1 MLYNFRDDIT
11 NITFWKLYDEAKEQC
26 VNIVLTSS
34 KKWAIE
40 LLRQKAEEILR
51 SYNIPERSLSE
62 LVLYA
67 AISWA
72 SYEEI
77 KEAFERVYWCELEE
91 EAEANLIDG
100 EDYQDLFARVASYY
114 ADNQEHANRI
124 YDYISKLWFMPATPI
139 LSNGGTDRGLP
150 ISCFLNEKYA
160 DLCEKT
166 TPFFASSFQKD
177 GQSHGFVLEF
187 FR

>member
-11 NITFWKLYDEAKEQC
+11 NFVFWRLYDEAKEQC
-26 VNIVLTSS
+26 INIVLTSS

-67 AISWA
+67 AIDWA

-77 KEAFERVYWCELEE
+77 KEAFERVYRCELEE
-91 EAEANLIDG
+91 EAEANLIGG
-100 EDYQDLFARVASYY
+100 ESEEYFEEYY
-114 ADNQEHANRI
+114 EEPEED
-124 YDYISKLWFMPATPI
+124 
-139 LSNGGTDRGLP
+139 
-150 ISCFLNEKYA
+150 
-160 DLCEKT
+160 
-166 TPFFASSFQKD
+166 
-177 GQSHGFVLEF
+177 
-187 FR
+187 

>member
-11 NITFWKLYDEAKEQC
+11 NFVFWRLYDEAKEQC

-34 KKWAIE
+34 KKLAIE

-67 AISWA
+67 AIGWA

-77 KEAFERVYWCELEE
+77 KEAFEEE
-91 EAEANLIDG
+91 YYEEPE
-100 EDYQDLFARVASYY
+100 ED
-114 ADNQEHANRI
+114 
-124 YDYISKLWFMPATPI
+124 
-139 LSNGGTDRGLP
+139 
-150 ISCFLNEKYA
+150 
-160 DLCEKT
+160 
-166 TPFFASSFQKD
+166 
-177 GQSHGFVLEF
+177 
-187 FR
+187 

>member
-11 NITFWKLYDEAKEQC
+11 NFVFWRLYDEAKEQC

-34 KKWAIE
+34 EEWAIE

-67 AISWA
+67 AIGWA

-77 KEAFERVYWCELEE
+77 KEAFEEE
-91 EAEANLIDG
+91 YYEEPE
-100 EDYQDLFARVASYY
+100 ED
-114 ADNQEHANRI
+114 
-124 YDYISKLWFMPATPI
+124 
-139 LSNGGTDRGLP
+139 
-150 ISCFLNEKYA
+150 
-160 DLCEKT
+160 
-166 TPFFASSFQKD
+166 
-177 GQSHGFVLEF
+177 
-187 FR
+187 